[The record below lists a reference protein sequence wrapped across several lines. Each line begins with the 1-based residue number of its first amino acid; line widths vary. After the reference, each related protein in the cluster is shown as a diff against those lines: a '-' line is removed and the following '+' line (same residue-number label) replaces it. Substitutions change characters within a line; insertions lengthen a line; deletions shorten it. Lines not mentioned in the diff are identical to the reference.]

1 MRSGLLNERIE
12 VFEQIIHIDTHGAVV
27 SELEPVGSCWCRVIH
42 ANLDRSESDVE
53 RVVYN
58 PNIRFEL
65 RASLPIAVNYII
77 EYNDIKYVITMID
90 KNKNRDIQTIYV
102 ERYE

>member
-1 MRSGLLNERIE
+1 MRSGLLNERIL
-12 VFEQIIHIDTHGAVV
+12 VYRQNTYVDTHGAVV
-27 SELEPVGSCWCRVIH
+27 SELEPIGSFWCRVIH

-65 RASLPIAVNYII
+65 RASLPIDVNNII
-77 EYNDIKYVITMID
+77 EYDDIKYVITMID

>member
-1 MRSGLLNERIE
+1 MRSGLLNERIT
-12 VFEQIIHIDTHGAVV
+12 VYVNNSYIDNHGAVV
-27 SELEPVGSCWCRVIH
+27 PQLEPRSDYWCRVIH

-58 PNIRFEL
+58 PNIRFEM
-65 RASLPIAVNYII
+65 RASVPIAVNEII
-77 EYNDIKYVITMID
+77 KYDDIFYVITMID
-90 KNKNRDIQTIYV
+90 KNKNNDIQTIYV

>member
-12 VFEQIIHIDTHGAVV
+12 VYRQNTYYDTHGAVV
-27 SELEPVGSCWCRVIH
+27 SELEPVGSYWCRVIH

-65 RASLPIAVNYII
+65 RASLPIAVNNII
-77 EYNDIKYVITMID
+77 EYDDIKYVITMID

>member
-1 MRSGLLNERIE
+1 M
-12 VFEQIIHIDTHGAVV
+12 V
-27 SELEPVGSCWCRVIH
+27 SELEPIGSYWCRVIH

-65 RASLPIAVNYII
+65 RASVPIAVNNII

-90 KNKNRDIQTIYV
+90 RNKNRDIQTIYV

>member
-1 MRSGLLNERIE
+1 MRSGLLNERIL
-12 VFEQIIHIDTHGAVV
+12 VYKQNTYVDTHGAVV
-27 SELEPVGSCWCRVIH
+27 SGLEPLGSCWCRVIH

-65 RASLPIAVNYII
+65 RASLPIAVNNII
-77 EYNDIKYVITMID
+77 EYDEIKYVITMID

>member
-1 MRSGLLNERIE
+1 MRSGLLNERIL
-12 VFEQIIHIDTHGAVV
+12 VYRQNTYVDTHGAVV
-27 SELEPVGSCWCRVIH
+27 SELEPIDSYWCRVIH

-65 RASLPIAVNYII
+65 RASLPIAVNNII
-77 EYNDIKYVITMID
+77 EYDEIKYVITMID

>member
-1 MRSGLLNERIE
+1 MRSGLLNERIN
-12 VFEQIIHIDTHGAVV
+12 VHTKHTYVDNHGAVV
-27 SELEPVGSCWCRVIH
+27 PELRYRSTYWCRVIH
-42 ANLDRSESDVE
+42 ANLDRSDSDVE

-65 RASLPIAVNYII
+65 RASVPIAVNDII
-77 EYNDIKYVITMID
+77 EYADCMYVITMID
-90 KNKNRDIQTIYV
+90 KNKNNDIQTIYV

>member
-1 MRSGLLNERIE
+1 MKSGRLNERIT
-12 VFEQIIHIDTHGAVV
+12 VYEQHTYPDTHGAVV
-27 SELEPVGSCWCRVIH
+27 SVLEPIGGYWCRVIH

-65 RASLPIAVNYII
+65 RASVPIAVNNII
-77 EYNDIKYVITMID
+77 EYEDIKYVITMID
-90 KNKNRDIQTIYV
+90 KNRNRDIQTIYV

>member
-1 MRSGLLNERIE
+1 MRSGLLNERIL
-12 VFEQIIHIDTHGAVV
+12 VYMQHTYVDTHGAVV
-27 SELEPVGSCWCRVIH
+27 SELESIGSYWCRVIH

-65 RASLPIAVNYII
+65 RASLPIAVNNII
-77 EYNDIKYVITMID
+77 EYDDIKYVITMID

>member
-1 MRSGLLNERIE
+1 MRSGLLNERIA
-12 VFEQIIHIDTHGAVV
+12 VYRQNTYYDTHGAVV
-27 SELEPVGSCWCRVIH
+27 SELESLGGCWCRVIH

-77 EYNDIKYVITMID
+77 EYDEIKYVITMID

>member
-1 MRSGLLNERIE
+1 MRSGLLNERIL
-12 VFEQIIHIDTHGAVV
+12 VYMQHTYFDNHGAVV
-27 SELEPVGSCWCRVIH
+27 SELEPIGSYWCRVIH

-65 RASLPIAVNYII
+65 RASVPIAVNNII
-77 EYNDIKYVITMID
+77 EYDDIKYVITMID

>member
-1 MRSGLLNERIE
+1 MRSGLLNERIT
-12 VFEQIIHIDTHGAVV
+12 VYEQHTHIDTHGAMV
-27 SELEPVGSCWCRVIH
+27 SELEPLGSCWCRVIH

-58 PNIRFEL
+58 PNIRFKL
-65 RASLPIAVNYII
+65 RASLSIAVNNII
-77 EYNDIKYVITMID
+77 EYDEIKYVITMID

>member
-27 SELEPVGSCWCRVIH
+27 SELESLGSFWCRVIH
-42 ANLDRSESDVE
+42 ANLNRSESDVE

-65 RASLPIAVNYII
+65 RASLPIAVNNII

>member
-1 MRSGLLNERIE
+1 MRSGLLNERIL
-12 VFEQIIHIDTHGAVV
+12 VYMQNTYIDTHGAVD
-27 SELEPVGSCWCRVIH
+27 SELEPIGSYWCRVIH

-77 EYNDIKYVITMID
+77 EYDEIKYVITMIE

>member
-12 VFEQIIHIDTHGAVV
+12 VYKQNTYIDTHGAVV
-27 SELEPVGSCWCRVIH
+27 SELESLGSFWCRVIH

-65 RASLPIAVNYII
+65 RASVPIAVNNII
-77 EYNDIKYVITMID
+77 EYDSIKYVITMID

>member
-12 VFEQIIHIDTHGAVV
+12 VYQQNVYIDTHGAVV
-27 SELEPVGSCWCRVIH
+27 SELRPIGSYWCRVIH
-42 ANLDRSESDVE
+42 ANLDRSENDVE

-65 RASLPIAVNYII
+65 RASLPIAVNNIV
-77 EYNDIKYVITMID
+77 EYDEIKYVITMID

>member
-1 MRSGLLNERIE
+1 MRSGLLNERIN
-12 VFEQIIHIDTHGAVV
+12 VYVQDKYIDTHGAIVP
-27 SELEPVGSCWCRVIH
+27 ELVYSDSYWCRVIH

-65 RASLPIAVNYII
+65 RASLPIAVNNII
-77 EYNDIKYVITMID
+77 EYDDIKYVITMID

>member
-12 VFEQIIHIDTHGAVV
+12 VYRQNTYYDTHGAVV
-27 SELEPVGSCWCRVIH
+27 SELEPLGSCWCRVIH

-65 RASLPIAVNYII
+65 RASLPIAVNNII
-77 EYNDIKYVITMID
+77 EYDEIKYVITMID

>member
-1 MRSGLLNERIE
+1 MRSGLLNERIL
-12 VFEQIIHIDTHGAVV
+12 VYRQNTYYDTHGAVV
-27 SELEPVGSCWCRVIH
+27 SELEPLCSCWCRVIH

-65 RASLPIAVNYII
+65 RASLPIAVNNII
-77 EYNDIKYVITMID
+77 EYDDIKYVITMID

>member
-1 MRSGLLNERIE
+1 MRSGLLHERITMY
-12 VFEQIIHIDTHGAVV
+12 EQHTYIDTHGAVV
-27 SELEPVGSCWCRVIH
+27 SELEPIGGYWCRVIH

-65 RASLPIAVNYII
+65 RASVPIAVNNII
-77 EYNDIKYVITMID
+77 EYDDIKYVITMID
-90 KNKNRDIQTIYV
+90 KNKNRDIQTIYA

>member
-1 MRSGLLNERIE
+1 MRSGLLNERIL
-12 VFEQIIHIDTHGAVV
+12 VYRQNAYVDTHGAVV
-27 SELEPVGSCWCRVIH
+27 SELEPLGSCWCRVIH

-65 RASLPIAVNYII
+65 RASLPIAVNNII
-77 EYNDIKYVITMID
+77 EYDDIKYVITMIE

>member
-1 MRSGLLNERIE
+1 MRSGLLNERIA
-12 VFEQIIHIDTHGAVV
+12 VYEQHTYCDTHGAVV
-27 SELEPVGSCWCRVIH
+27 PQLELIGSYWCRVIH

-65 RASLPIAVNYII
+65 RASVPIAVNNII
-77 EYNDIKYVITMID
+77 EYDDIKYVITMID

>member
-1 MRSGLLNERIE
+1 MRSGLLNERIT
-12 VFEQIIHIDTHGAVV
+12 VYKQHTYIDTHGAVV
-27 SELEPVGSCWCRVIH
+27 SELEPIGSYWCRVIH

-65 RASLPIAVNYII
+65 RASVPIAVNNII
-77 EYNDIKYVITMID
+77 EYDDIKYVITMID

>member
-1 MRSGLLNERIE
+1 MRSGLLNERIL
-12 VFEQIIHIDTHGAVV
+12 VYMQHTYYDTHGAVV
-27 SELEPVGSCWCRVIH
+27 SELELIDSYWCRVIH

-65 RASLPIAVNYII
+65 RASLPIAVNNII
-77 EYNDIKYVITMID
+77 EYDEIKYVITMID

>member
-12 VFEQIIHIDTHGAVV
+12 VYQQNIIIDTHGAVV
-27 SELEPVGSCWCRVIH
+27 SELEPLGSCWCRVIH

-65 RASLPIAVNYII
+65 RASLPIAVNNII
-77 EYNDIKYVITMID
+77 EYNEIKYVITMID

>member
-1 MRSGLLNERIE
+1 MRSGLLNERIA
-12 VFEQIIHIDTHGAVV
+12 VYEQHNHVDTHGAVV
-27 SELEPVGSCWCRVIH
+27 SELEQIGSCWCRVIH

-65 RASLPIAVNYII
+65 RASVPIAVNNII